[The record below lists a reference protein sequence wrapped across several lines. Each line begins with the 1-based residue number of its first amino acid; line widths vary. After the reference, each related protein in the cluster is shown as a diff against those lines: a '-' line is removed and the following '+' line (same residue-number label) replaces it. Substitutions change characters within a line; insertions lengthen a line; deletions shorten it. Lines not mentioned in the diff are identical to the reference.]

1 MTEANFSSRI
11 FVNKREHLAKE
22 RKITD
27 KPEKEET
34 ESIGVAENTSSK
46 KTKELRYFLE
56 GPKSR
61 GSELWIAIKVFFEFI
76 KGFRAFHFLGPA
88 VTVFGSA
95 RFKEDHKYYKL
106 GRQIGSELVKMGFTV
121 MTGGGPGI
129 MEAVNRGARDAE
141 GRSVGC
147 NIELPFEQQ
156 PNPYMDKWVELDFF
170 FVRKVMLLK
179 YSYGFIV
186 LPGGFGTLDEF
197 FETLTLIQTKKIK
210 NFPVVLME
218 KEFYH
223 HAVEQMKVMLAEGTI
238 SDKDLELIL
247 VTDSVDEAMAHIHHY
262 AIKQH
267 GLKKKVFKPSRF
279 LGEKL
284 FHREK

>member
-1 MTEANFSSRI
+1 MGDS
-11 FVNKREHLAKE
+11 K
-22 RKITD
+22 
-27 KPEKEET
+27 EKELDN
-34 ESIGVAENTSSK
+34 GSK
-46 KTKELRYFLE
+46 KTKEIRYFLE

-61 GSELWIAIKVFFEFI
+61 SSELWYAIRIFFEFI
-76 KGFRAFHFLGPA
+76 KGFRVFHFVGPA

-95 RFKEDHKYYKL
+95 RFKEDHKYYRL
-106 GRQIGSELVKMGFTV
+106 GRKIGSELANMGFTV
-121 MTGGGPGI
+121 MTGGGPGV
-129 MEAVNRGARDAE
+129 MEAVNRGAKEAG

-156 PNPYMDKWVELDFF
+156 PNAYMDKWVELDFF

-210 NFPVVLME
+210 NFPVVVMG
-218 KEFYH
+218 KRFYNDILEEMH
-223 HAVEQMKVMLAEGTI
+223 IMLEEGTI
-238 SDKDLELIL
+238 SKEDLNLIL
-247 VTDSVDEAMAHIHHY
+247 FTDNVDEAMAHIHHY

-267 GLKKKVFKPSRF
+267 GLKKKIIKPSRF
-279 LGEKL
+279 LGEK
-284 FHREK
+284 F

>member
-1 MTEANFSSRI
+1 MEEK
-11 FVNKREHLAKE
+11 NKEQIREE
-22 RKITD
+22 RKD
-27 KPEKEET
+27 PEKK
-34 ESIGVAENTSSK
+34 AEQAEHISQK
-46 KTKELRYFLE
+46 RKEIQYFLE

-61 GSELWIAIKVFFEFI
+61 GSELWYAIKIFIEFI
-76 KGFRAFHFLGPA
+76 KGFRVFHFLTPC

-95 RFKEDHKYYKL
+95 RFKDDHRFYIL
-106 GRQIGSELVKMGFTV
+106 GRNIGSELAKMGFTV

-129 MEAVNRGARDAE
+129 MEAVNRGAMEAG

-186 LPGGFGTLDEF
+186 LPGGFGTLDELY
-197 FETLTLIQTKKIK
+197 ETLTLIQTQKLK
-210 NFPVVLME
+210 NFPVVMMG
-218 KEFYH
+218 KDFY
-223 HAVEQMKVMLAEGTI
+223 APIIEQMNVMLREGTI
-238 SDKDLELIL
+238 SQEDLKLIL
-247 VTDSVDEAMAHIHHY
+247 ITDNLDEAMAHIHYY

-267 GLKKKVFKPSRF
+267 GLTKKQFKPSRL
-279 LGEKL
+279 LGEKI
-284 FHREK
+284 FKKKIF

>member
-1 MTEANFSSRI
+1 MEEK
-11 FVNKREHLAKE
+11 NKKEIREE
-22 RKITD
+22 RKD
-27 KPEKEET
+27 PKKR
-34 ESIGVAENTSSK
+34 AEHAEQTSK
-46 KTKELRYFLE
+46 KRKEIQHFLE

-61 GSELWIAIKVFFEFI
+61 GSELWYAIKIFIEFI
-76 KGFRAFHFLGPA
+76 KGFRVFHFLTPC

-95 RFKEDHKYYKL
+95 RFKEEHRYYKL
-106 GRQIGSELVKMGFTV
+106 GRHIGGELAKMGFTV
-121 MTGGGPGI
+121 MTGGGPGV
-129 MEAVNRGARDAE
+129 MEAVNRGAMEAG

-186 LPGGFGTLDEF
+186 LPGGFGTLDEL
-197 FETLTLIQTKKIK
+197 FETLTLIQTQKIK
-210 NFPVVLME
+210 NFPVVVMG
-218 KEFYH
+218 KDFFGPIIK
-223 HAVEQMKVMLAEGTI
+223 QMDVMLQEGTI
-238 SDKDLELIL
+238 SEEDLKLIL
-247 VTDSVDEAMAHIHHY
+247 FTDNVDEAMAHIHFY

-267 GLKKKVFKPSRF
+267 GLKKKEFKPSRF

-284 FHREK
+284 IKRRTI

>member
-1 MTEANFSSRI
+1 M
-11 FVNKREHLAKE
+11 KE

-27 KPEKEET
+27 KPLEE
-34 ESIGVAENTSSK
+34 ESGSIGVPENESST
-46 KTKELRYFLE
+46 KTKEIRYFLE

-61 GSELWIAIKVFFEFI
+61 GSELWIAIKVFMEFI
-76 KGFRAFHFLGPA
+76 KGFRVFHFLGPA

-95 RFKEDHKYYKL
+95 RFKDDHKYYIL

-129 MEAVNRGARDAE
+129 MEAVNRGAKEAN

-147 NIELPFEQQ
+147 NIELPFEQD
-156 PNPYMDKWVELDFF
+156 PNAYMDKWVEFDFF

-210 NFPVVLME
+210 NFPVVLMG
-218 KEFYH
+218 KDFYQN
-223 HAVEQMKVMLAEGTI
+223 VIEQMEIMLAEGTI
-238 SDKDLELIL
+238 SAKDMELIL
-247 VTDSVDEAMAHIHHY
+247 ITDNVDEAMAHIHHY

-267 GLKKKVFKPSRF
+267 GLRKKVFKPSRF

-284 FHREK
+284 FHKGEVK